1 MDPLSLIILGF
12 GGIGD
17 ERERMIRRRDSSD
30 NLFETLSSWGCY
42 QILSSYPFFPLS
54 HFLNPST
61 RNTKAGSCGR
71 CVPSTWSK
79 VIDTTTGETVG
90 ANCRGE
96 LLVKGPQV
104 G

>member
-1 MDPLSLIILGF
+1 MHIFSGMTELS
-12 GGIGD
+12 
-17 ERERMIRRRDSSD
+17 
-30 NLFETLSSWGCY
+30 
-42 QILSSYPFFPLS
+42 PLS

-79 VIDTTTGETVG
+79 VIDIKTGETLG
-90 ANCRGE
+90 PNCRGE

-104 G
+104 CKK